1 VRAARATCVRLR
13 ARERNGV
20 SGRLEP
26 PIGATPLRWFHRIGV
41 AIVLQFGWRQP
52 AGESAWVGRIIETEA
67 RGRKSR
73 RQLKPALEV
82 KRCVIIGPYSQKT
95 CMKRTFF
102 GLAAMLFFICP
113 VSVRGAGETASDAG
127 GHGLDPGVLIGV
139 AVMLVIAKIG
149 GELFERIGQSAVLGE
164 LCAGILLGNLVI
176 FGFSGVEPLK
186 TNTTIAALAELG
198 VIILLFEVG
207 LESDLRE
214 MIEVGWS
221 SLLVA
226 VLGVIA
232 PFFLGWGVATYFLP
246 EEHVLG
252 HIFIGAV
259 LCATSVGITA
269 RVFKDLKKLAT
280 REARIILG
288 AAVIDDVLGLL
299 ILAIVAG
306 AIKAAGAG
314 GTLAIADIAGI
325 AFKSV
330 AFLVGSIVVGHFL
343 MPRMLRG
350 AGRFE
355 SRGVLLTLA
364 ISFCLVLAWA
374 AAKAGLAPIVGAFAA
389 GLILDEVH
397 YKPTGGRTERD
408 LSDLLQPVS
417 TVLVPIFFVLM
428 GLKVDLRLFT
438 RGDILG
444 FATVLTLAAIV
455 GKQVCAL
462 GVVER
467 GINRLAVGVGMIPR
481 GEVGLIF
488 AGIGATL
495 MLPSVTGVSEPVIN
509 SAVFGAVVIMVII
522 TTLITPLV
530 LKWALGRKSRR
541 KREG

>member
-1 VRAARATCVRLR
+1 MCHNRPLLRKNPIKRAILTAT
-13 ARERNGV
+13 A
-20 SGRLEP
+20 S
-26 PIGATPLRWFHRIGV
+26 
-41 AIVLQFGWRQP
+41 
-52 AGESAWVGRIIETEA
+52 
-67 RGRKSR
+67 
-73 RQLKPALEV
+73 
-82 KRCVIIGPYSQKT
+82 
-95 CMKRTFF
+95 
-102 GLAAMLFFICP
+102 LFFIP
-113 VSVRGAGETASDAG
+113 TGAVWAANETATDAG
-127 GHGLDPGVLIGV
+127 GHGLDPAVLIGV
-139 AVMLVIAKIG
+139 AVMIVFAKVG
-149 GELFERIGQSAVLGE
+149 GELFERIRQPAVLGE
-164 LCAGILLGNLVI
+164 LVAGIVLGNLVI
-176 FGFSGVEPLK
+176 FGFSGAESLK
-186 TNTTIAALAELG
+186 TNGTIAALAELG

-232 PFFLGWGVATYFLP
+232 PFLLGWGVSTYFSPQEPLL
-246 EEHVLG
+246 V
-252 HIFIGAV
+252 HIFIGAI

-269 RVFKDLKKLAT
+269 RVFKDLNKLAT

-299 ILAIVAG
+299 ILAVVEG
-306 AIKAAGAG
+306 AIRAAATGGALSLLEVG
-314 GTLAIADIAGI
+314 MIGL
-325 AFKSV
+325 KSF
-330 AFLVGSIVVGHFL
+330 AFLIGSIAIGHFM

-355 SRGVLLTLA
+355 TRGVLLTLA

-374 AAKAGLAPIVGAFAA
+374 AAKVGLAPIVGAFAA

-397 YKPTGGRTERD
+397 YKPTGGRKERD
-408 LSDLLQPVS
+408 LHDLLQPVS

-428 GLKVDLRLFT
+428 GLKVDLRLFA
-438 RGDILG
+438 RLDILG
-444 FATVLTLAAIV
+444 LAILLTLAAII

-462 GVVER
+462 GVTER
-467 GINRLAVGVGMIPR
+467 GVSRLAVGLGMIPR

-495 MLPSVTGVSEPVIN
+495 MLPSATGAMEPVIS

-522 TTLITPLV
+522 TTLITPLA
-530 LKWALGRKSRR
+530 LKWALGRNSSR